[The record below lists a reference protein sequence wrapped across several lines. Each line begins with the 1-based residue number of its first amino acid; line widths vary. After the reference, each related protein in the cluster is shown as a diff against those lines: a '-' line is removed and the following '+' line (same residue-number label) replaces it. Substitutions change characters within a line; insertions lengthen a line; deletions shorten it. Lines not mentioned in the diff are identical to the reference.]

1 MHSFVTIA
9 IPFASDA
16 ARLGAVE
23 QKLNLIGNPASPRL
37 RDPLDAAEF
46 VHFMSITLLHGEGG
60 APAYLIIEVNAD
72 GTPTRALDGLQKAIG
87 EPLRELVES
96 AGLSLGDT
104 PLSNFLERYRHD
116 VGQGWFATPGVNFDG
131 TPGLTV
137 SRIKR
142 EHALATAI
150 SAILAGT
157 ARSHSAVAMLEHVR
171 RQLWADEG
179 QKWAFVAEPASF
191 LGPMPSLWTAV
202 LPVLGSAI
210 VTLMWPFLLVAIIA
224 FALALWAGGIVAGA
238 VLAVLFVIAA
248 AIPAARW
255 LFLAAAAVSLAI
267 GWLAGPFLA
276 ALWTGGA
283 VLTAEYV
290 AIYVLL
296 RHKEASDVAEDIPP
310 SAAAVAE
317 IMKRENFAAQ
327 NHMAAS
333 STMKPGRLRRLTLRI
348 GLWVAGQ
355 LAAHFSIPGF
365 LATTSVI
372 HFARW
377 ILLPGTNQLLFR
389 SNFDGTW
396 ESYLEDF
403 IELAHQG
410 VTGIWSNT
418 TGFPKTSNLFNDGAS
433 DGDRLRRWTRR
444 QQRPS
449 LVWYSAYPQLTLLRI
464 RTNAAIRQ
472 GIACAATEAEAE
484 DWLACFG
491 STPRPADLLEAPQIP
506 TLVFG
511 GLRRLTYGASLLVR
525 LSSDRDNNKAWL
537 ASLEP
542 EVSYGD
548 QLAATEALL
557 IGLSRSGLEKLGLEP
572 RHIET
577 FPVAFQH
584 GSAAPW
590 RARAVGDIGNNSPE
604 KWLWGGEQTVDA
616 VMLIYARK
624 EADFNQLVSA
634 RIAAAQSAGH
644 TVAYQVRFAPN
655 PPRHQPVVEPF
666 GFVDGVSDPVIR
678 GVGQWTL
685 DRNRNHLV
693 APGEVVMGYPD
704 NLGYVPSSPSV
715 AASDDPQNILPAAA
729 TLELSRSRP
738 DFSTPQPTGQKDL
751 GINGTFLVV
760 RHLEQDVDGFKEF
773 VAAAAKVPAVS
784 ASAPSNVPAEQ
795 WLKAK
800 MVGRWQ
806 DGTSLVRHPHR
817 PGSHPAVPGDP
828 PPPPP
833 TPDNDFLFGV
843 EDPNGLRCPFG
854 AHIRRANP
862 RESFTP
868 VSPDPALEFL
878 AKQAGA
884 NPYSSLS
891 PTAQLEL
898 SITNRHR
905 IVRVG
910 RHYEPQDALTKPGL
924 MFMCLNV
931 DIERQF
937 EFVQKTWLLGPSF
950 EGLNS
955 EVDPIFGQRTESD
968 VLTIPTPCGPLRVQ
982 GLKDFVTVKGSGYF
996 FLPGRKA
1003 IQFLSS

>member
-1 MHSFVTIA
+1 MHSFVTVA
-9 IPFASDA
+9 IPFDA
-16 ARLGAVE
+16 ARSGAVE
-23 QKLNLIGNPASPRL
+23 EKLNLIGNPAGPRL

-46 VHFMSITLLHGEGG
+46 VHFMSITLLQGENG

-72 GTPTRALDGLQKAIG
+72 GATTRVLDGVQQAIG
-87 EPLRELVES
+87 EPLRELIES

-104 PLSNFLERYRHD
+104 PLGNFLERYRHD
-116 VGQGWFATPGVNFDG
+116 VGQGWFATPGVNYDG

-137 SRIKR
+137 SRIRR
-142 EHALATAI
+142 EHALATTI
-150 SAILAGT
+150 SGILDGAP
-157 ARSHSAVAMLEHVR
+157 RSDSALAMLEYVR
-171 RQLWADEG
+171 RQLWADEA
-179 QKWAFVAEPASF
+179 QKWAFVAEPASL

-210 VTLMWPFLLVAIIA
+210 VTLVWPFLLVAIVA
-224 FALALWAGGIVAGA
+224 FALALWAGGIAAGA

-248 AIPAARW
+248 AMPAARW

-267 GWLAGPFLA
+267 GWFAGPFLA
-276 ALWTGGA
+276 ALWAGGT
-283 VLTAEYV
+283 VLTAEYA
-290 AIYVLL
+290 AIYLLL
-296 RHKEASDVAEDIPP
+296 RRKEASDVAEDISPA
-310 SAAAVAE
+310 AAAVAE

-333 STMKPGRLRRLTLRI
+333 STMKPGRLRRFTLRV

-355 LAAHFSIPGF
+355 LALHFSIPGF

-377 ILLPGTNQLLFR
+377 ILLPGTNQLLFM

-403 IELAHQG
+403 IVLAHQG

-418 TGFPKTSNLFNDGAS
+418 VGFPKTTNLFNDGAS

-491 STPRPADLLEAPQIP
+491 STPRPADLFEAPQIP

-511 GLRRLTYGASLLVR
+511 GLRRLTYGASLLLR
-525 LSSDRDNNKAWL
+525 FSPDQDKNKAWL

-542 EVSYGD
+542 EISYGN
-548 QLAATEALL
+548 QLAASEALL
-557 IGLSRSGLEKLGLEP
+557 IGLSGSGLEKLGLVP
-572 RHIET
+572 RNIET

-590 RARAVGDIGNNSPE
+590 RARAVGDTGNNSPE
-604 KWLWGGEQTVDA
+604 KWSWGGKETAVDA
-616 VMLIYARK
+616 VMLIYAREK
-624 EADFNQLVSA
+624 GHFDDLVSA
-634 RIAAAQSAGH
+634 RIGAAQNAGH
-644 TVAYQVRFAPN
+644 TVVYQVRFAPN
-655 PPRHQPVVEPF
+655 PPRGKPVVEPF
-666 GFVDGVSDPVIR
+666 GFVDGISDPVIR
-678 GVGQWTL
+678 GVGQWTAEQ
-685 DRNRNHLV
+685 NRNHLIT
-693 APGEVVMGYPD
+693 PGEVVIGYPD
-704 NLGYVPSSPSV
+704 NLGYVPPSPTV
-715 AASDDPQNILPAAA
+715 AVSDDPQNVLPAA
-729 TLELSRSRP
+729 TPDLSRSRP

-760 RHLEQDVDGFKEF
+760 RHLEQDVESFKEF
-773 VAAAAKVPAVS
+773 VAAAAKLPAVR
-784 ASAPSNVPAEQ
+784 ASAPNDIPPEQ
-795 WLKAK
+795 WLEAK

-806 DGTSLVRHPHR
+806 DGTSLVRHPQR
-817 PGSHPAVPGDP
+817 PGSHRAAPGHP
-828 PPPPP
+828 PP
-833 TPDNDFLFGV
+833 PDNDFLFGV

-862 RESFTP
+862 RDAFTP
-868 VSPDPALEFL
+868 VSPNPALEFL

-884 NPYSSLS
+884 NPYSSLT

-910 RHYEPQDALTKPGL
+910 RHYEPQDELTKPGL

-937 EFVQKTWLLGPSF
+937 EFVQQTWLLGPSF
-950 EGLNS
+950 EGLNL
-955 EVDPIFGQRTESD
+955 EVDPILGQRTESD

-1003 IQFLSS
+1003 IRFLSS